1 MVGPGHDLPPFWV
14 SSQDLDC
21 FVIDNNGFILISEM
35 SQEVRSWGMELG
47 RSLVTQQPCQSK
59 KGLRAP
65 GSNPGLEPI
74 GVKGLKKMEFL
85 LETRVILARLQN
97 SDTFQLR

>member
-35 SQEVRSWGMELG
+35 SQEVRSWGNGIREESSHPTAMSVKERADG
-47 RSLVTQQPCQSK
+47 PRKQSWVRANRSKRPEE
-59 KGLRAP
+59 KGVSP
-65 GSNPGLEPI
+65 
-74 GVKGLKKMEFL
+74 
-85 LETRVILARLQN
+85 
-97 SDTFQLR
+97 